1 VIEILTLEHGDL
13 SVDVLPT
20 RGLDLAT
27 ARLAGTRFSWE
38 SKLGHVPWR
47 GDDLDS
53 FGGGLMFTCGLGNVG
68 VPSEGQP
75 QHGRYTSLPAHDV
88 DADRHSARGRVVD
101 GALELTRE
109 IVVSESAVR
118 VSDVVRNTGNEP
130 EPAPLLYHV
139 NLLWDTVTT
148 DAAEVVPRD
157 DDARAGDWRELGPP
171 GPERVYEH
179 VGASGATVGYGSIH
193 VEIDSNLRRLWQWI
207 DPRLGVIGIEP
218 ANCSVLGRARDRA
231 DGRLPVLARGEA
243 RTSTLEISVVAA

>member
-1 VIEILTLEHGDL
+1 VIETLTLSHGDL

-27 ARLAGTRFSWE
+27 ARFAGTRFSWE
-38 SKLGHVPWR
+38 SRLGHVPWR

-88 DADRHSARGRVVD
+88 DADFSSARGCVVD

-109 IVVSESAVR
+109 IAVSESAVR
-118 VSDVVRNTGNEP
+118 VTDVVRNTGDEP
-130 EPAPLLYHV
+130 EAAPLLYHV

-148 DAAEVVPRD
+148 DAAEIVPRD

-193 VEIDSNLRRLWQWI
+193 VGIESNLPRLWQWI
-207 DPRLGVIGIEP
+207 DPRLGVIAIEP
-218 ANCSVLGRARDRA
+218 ANCSVLGRAHDRA
-231 DGRLPVLARGEA
+231 DGRLPVLAPGEA
-243 RTSTLEISVVAA
+243 RTSTLEISVVAT